1 MWICIICTLENGND
15 EWLACDAC
23 GTPKAGPL
31 PSAAPSTASSS
42 APPTAPPAPKAAA
55 PTSAAS
61 STAPPAAP
69 PAAAAPAPP
78 TAKPLAG
85 IFLPKK
91 RASTASDAPAAK
103 KRAATAAD
111 APAAKKRAATPAA
124 PAARRGG
131 PRRATEWCIK
141 AARTYR
147 LHFAC
152 SRDAAGALSATLV
165 VGPTAPPAAGAAR
178 LYEGS
183 RPTKLALGPDD
194 ASPAAECVV
203 TLTLDAPA
211 GAAAPPPWAP
221 PYADY
226 DGRRDCGAI
235 TLLQSHLQ
243 KCVRRGRAGLAARSA
258 RALACVAF
266 GPANLVGLAALLRR
280 LPIIAVEDSAPLP
293 AAVLPVIWLMAATGA
308 KPRDTDYRAT
318 APDVAFVCAAAAA
331 LAKHPRRG
339 GRDGRRSAGELPR
352 DALSLALLVRKAY
365 GGMAGDGA
373 MLAAY
378 AYGDGD
384 DDDDAVRGLGPQPPL
399 RPEDWIAEGVDFHC
413 KNGEILARMRAATPA
428 LAAVDDGAL
437 KAWMWRT
444 RSCVNV
450 RDGAGFDRA
459 RDSPAWQDA
468 AARAADDAARAMI
481 RHAWRGG
488 AS

>member
-1 MWICIICTLENGND
+1 MWVCAICTLQNGND

-31 PSAAPSTASSS
+31 PRAAQSALPPAAP
-42 APPTAPPAPKAAA
+42 
-55 PTSAAS
+55 SAAS

-91 RASTASDAPAAK
+91 RASTAAGAPAAK
-103 KRAATAAD
+103 R
-111 APAAKKRAATPAA
+111 PAATPAA
-124 PAARRGG
+124 PAPRRGG

-152 SRDAAGALSATLV
+152 SRDAAGALSATLA
-165 VGPTAPPAAGAAR
+165 VGPTAAPAAGAAR

-308 KPRDTDYRAT
+308 KPRESDYRAT

-384 DDDDAVRGLGPQPPL
+384 DDDDAVRGLGAQPPL

-444 RSCVNV
+444 RSSVNV
-450 RDGAGFDRA
+450 RDGAGFGRA

-481 RHAWRGG
+481 RRAWRGG